1 MWYVWIVREKWI
13 RGDGS
18 AATILSYIGAMFYAL
33 HPPLPHCP
41 SHTFLLCRCC
51 VSSIPKTRQ
60 KNASYHQFPFI
71 PRTHTHTCHSN
82 HATTLSLSQYSI
94 SSTIWD
100 HKTTHQHN
108 QIHEHD
114 DTYNMKQIKP
124 IKEWYSNQY
133 IYILW
138 VVWVT

>member
-1 MWYVWIVREKWI
+1 MVCVSWERNELEIV
-13 RGDGS
+13 
-18 AATILSYIGAMFYAL
+18 SYIGTMFYAL

-41 SHTFLLCRCC
+41 LSHFPPLPVLCLLY
-51 VSSIPKTRQ
+51 SQTRQ
-60 KNASYHQFPFI
+60 NASYHQFPFI
-71 PRTHTHTCHSN
+71 PRTRTHSRHSN
-82 HATTLSLSQYSI
+82 MLPPLLSLSLHSI
-94 SSTIWD
+94 SSIYIWD